1 MRLKGG
7 GGILG
12 GEEFLSLFSVFCMF
26 GVESARDEQRKIFL
40 GMIGTSDGDI
50 Q

>member
-1 MRLKGG
+1 MVET

-12 GEEFLSLFSVFCMF
+12 GEELFSLFSVFCMF
-26 GVESARDEQRKIFL
+26 GIVSARDEQRKILL

>member
-1 MRLKGG
+1 VVET
-7 GGILG
+7 GGIL
-12 GEEFLSLFSVFCMF
+12 EEKSFFLCMF

-40 GMIGTSDGDI
+40 GMIGTTDGDI